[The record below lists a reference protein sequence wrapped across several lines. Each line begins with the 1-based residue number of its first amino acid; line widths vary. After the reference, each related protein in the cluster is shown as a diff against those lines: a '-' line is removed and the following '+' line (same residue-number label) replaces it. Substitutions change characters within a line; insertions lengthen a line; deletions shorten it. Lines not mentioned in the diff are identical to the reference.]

1 LFTIKEEESKMKI
14 ELCKRDYIIKGLNE
28 RQVNKFRRH
37 MYFDEKNEVEE
48 IYKIGDHYNVHIK
61 TNIVRLAVIKSKL
74 IAYNMKYGY
83 KLTIKPFY
91 GKHEYNA
98 I

>member
-1 LFTIKEEESKMKI
+1 MKYLK
-14 ELCKRDYIIKGLNE
+14 LCENHYIIKGLSE
-28 RQVNKFRRH
+28 RQVNKFRRR

-48 IYKIGDHYNVHIK
+48 IYKVGDHYNVHIK